1 MEQLNTS
8 MESDN
13 WQSVNTAL
21 ESLDISRRTLYD
33 YIKKGKLQTKKEG
46 KYRFVWIDD
55 DVSDSIRTSKSAYTE
70 TYSSH
75 INGTVSFL
83 EEQVKYLQEQ
93 NSKLTSDIK
102 EQNQRHDAIVL
113 SMSETISNQK
123 VELLESR
130 QSSNTRILELEGEL
144 KSHKTEM
151 DNLKNR
157 GFWSR
162 LFNR

>member
-1 MEQLNTS
+1 M
-8 MESDN
+8 
-13 WQSVNTAL
+13 
-21 ESLDISRRTLYD
+21 
-33 YIKKGKLQTKKEG
+33 
-46 KYRFVWIDD
+46 
-55 DVSDSIRTSKSAYTE
+55 
-70 TYSSH
+70 
-75 INGTVSFL
+75 